1 MADLTIAQ
9 EDWDAVTRER
19 EDPNTEPPV
28 QTAPPAEVA
37 ETQDA
42 PTQVAVDP
50 YEGLHPEVQAKLKQ
64 FDQLAA
70 SLPNLVNDL
79 KATKGRIGALQSEW
93 ARQRTADQ
101 PSQTQIAAAAKD
113 PEKWASLKQDFPE
126 WGEGI
131 QEFVDAR
138 LAKLPA
144 AGMKPEEI
152 EQLVAQRSEAKTAEL
167 ERTFSERLVTLK
179 HPTWRAEV
187 NTPEFGQWLRTQD
200 AAMQAKADSTD
211 PFDAIEMLDT
221 FAKHKATPVK
231 QVTENRQ
238 QRLQQAVT
246 ATRGSKPVVKTFEEM
261 TPEEQWNYLAKERE
275 KRDA

>member
-1 MADLTIAQ
+1 MADQTITQ
-9 EDWDAVTRER
+9 DDWDAVAKER
-19 EDPNTEPPV
+19 EDSTQPPV
-28 QTAPPAEVA
+28 QEAPPV
-37 ETQDA
+37 ETVQPEA
-42 PTQVAVDP
+42 QEQQVAVDP

-93 ARQRTADQ
+93 AKRQTAEQ
-101 PSQTQIAAAAKD
+101 PTQAQVAAAAKD

-131 QEFVDAR
+131 QEFVDA
-138 LAKLPA
+138 KLSQLTGT
-144 AGMKPEEI
+144 GMKPEEI
-152 EQLVAQRSEAKTAEL
+152 EQLVAQRAEAKTAEL

-179 HPTWRAEV
+179 HPTWKADV
-187 NTPEFGQWLRTQD
+187 NTPEFGQWLSVQD
-200 AAMQAKADSTD
+200 AETRAKADSTD
-211 PFDAIEMLDT
+211 PFDAISMLDA

-231 QVTENRQ
+231 QVAETRQ

-275 KRDA
+275 KAAT